1 MMTAAEY
8 RAKAAAALAGADAA
22 TTPGVHMMYVNLA
35 AKWAALS
42 VTTAAEEQRARDLL
56 GKD

>member
-1 MMTAAEY
+1 
-8 RAKAAAALAGADAA
+8 
-22 TTPGVHMMYVNLA
+22 MMYVNLA